1 MNERA
6 YLKQTFW
13 QIPAFIILAFILAL
27 TINHFRSDS
36 IPIIGDWSVDARFS
50 DSAGASLVISLDEA
64 KVLFEQNHALFLDA
78 RPKDEYDE
86 GHIAGALSLPQQEAE
101 SYFMEVAIEL
111 EASQVDINGSKVIIT
126 YCDGDTCELS
136 HELALFLKEMGFNN
150 VKVLVNGW
158 SVWLEAGLPKE
169 IGE

>member
-1 MNERA
+1 MS
-6 YLKQTFW
+6 LIKQIIF
-13 QIPAFIILAFILAL
+13 QISVFIFLSVTLAI

-64 KVLFEQNHALFLDA
+64 KVLFEQNQALFLDA
-78 RPKDEYDE
+78 RPKDQYDE

-111 EASQVDINGSKVIIT
+111 EASQVDINGSKLIIT
-126 YCDGDTCELS
+126 YCDGDTCQLS

-158 SVWLEAGLPKE
+158 SLWQEAGLPKQT
-169 IGE
+169 GEE